1 MVSSKIILIIAVII
15 FLLVVVL
22 QLLAELIDYREAKKE
37 ELKLIIER
45 DQNTK
50 YNVPICDCS
59 SCPYKD
65 SCDEEIEK
73 IDNPKP
79 EISDFT
85 DDIDHIV
92 QVVGT
97 FGYQM

>member
-1 MVSSKIILIIAVII
+1 M
-15 FLLVVVL
+15 
-22 QLLAELIDYREAKKE
+22 
-37 ELKLIIER
+37 
-45 DQNTK
+45 
-50 YNVPICDCS
+50 PICDCS
-59 SCPYKD
+59 SCPYKE

-79 EISDFT
+79 EISDFP

>member
-59 SCPYKD
+59 SCPYKE
-65 SCDEEIEK
+65 SCDKEIEK

-79 EISDFT
+79 EISDFP

>member
-15 FLLVVVL
+15 FLLVLALQVL
-22 QLLAELIDYREAKKE
+22 TEVIDYREAKKE

-59 SCPYKD
+59 SCPYKE

-92 QVVGT
+92 QVVGA